1 MTKLSQSF
9 NQSRLEPTKP
19 STSTS
24 PSTNSNQ
31 ETDED
36 EDCQLNNRYSNIK
49 EDYYQSEAW
58 EKKITDTLESFSV
71 PQPHQPHTHLQTQ
84 DNQQTQAQQQSFTSP
99 TYTTNIMKMAFGS
112 SIIWCFPS
120 RRLEAVGTREN
131 GSARGRHARGD
142 GATTILS
149 ATQRCNAGT
158 ML

>member
-36 EDCQLNNRYSNIK
+36 EDCQLNNRYSSIK
-49 EDYYQSEAW
+49 EDYYQSEAL

-71 PQPHQPHTHLQTQ
+71 PQPHQPHTHLQTW
-84 DNQQTQAQQQSFTSP
+84 DNQPTQAQQQSFTSP
-99 TYTTNIMKMAFGS
+99 TSQQT
-112 SIIWCFPS
+112 
-120 RRLEAVGTREN
+120 L
-131 GSARGRHARGD
+131 
-142 GATTILS
+142 
-149 ATQRCNAGT
+149 
-158 ML
+158 

>member
-1 MTKLSQSF
+1 MTNKQCRICTKPLLQEMTKLSQSF

-36 EDCQLNNRYSNIK
+36 EDCQLNNRYSSIK
-49 EDYYQSEAW
+49 EDYYQPEAW

-71 PQPHQPHTHLQTQ
+71 PHPHQPHTHLQTR

-99 TYTTNIMKMAFGS
+99 TSQQT
-112 SIIWCFPS
+112 
-120 RRLEAVGTREN
+120 L
-131 GSARGRHARGD
+131 
-142 GATTILS
+142 
-149 ATQRCNAGT
+149 
-158 ML
+158 